1 MPQPGGKPGDLFAKV
16 KIMVPP
22 HPTDRERELFE
33 QLKRESSYDP
43 RSSS

>member
-1 MPQPGGKPGDLFAKV
+1 MPQPGGTPGDLFAKV

-22 HPTDRERELFE
+22 HLTDRERDLFQ
-33 QLKRESSYDP
+33 QLQRESAFDP